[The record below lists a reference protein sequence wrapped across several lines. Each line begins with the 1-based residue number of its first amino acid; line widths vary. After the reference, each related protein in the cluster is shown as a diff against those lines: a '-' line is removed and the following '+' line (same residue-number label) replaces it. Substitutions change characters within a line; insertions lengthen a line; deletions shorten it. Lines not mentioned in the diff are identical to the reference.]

1 MKRHY
6 ASAWLLLL
14 AAFVIFAVSSAF
26 EMPEVMGYRLKS
38 SGVADALRGDSVTAP
53 AVPVSAPDAD
63 DAKPPVMAPC
73 DTTAQCIL
81 FIGDSMLEGLAPR
94 LAAYA
99 EKNGHTLYTVT
110 WYSSTSEVWGR
121 SDKLATYI
129 RRLRPSYVFV
139 CLGANELFVNDIER
153 KRARYVE
160 KIVAD
165 IDTIP
170 FLWIGPP
177 NWRKDTGINAL
188 IASRTPRGSFFLSDG
203 MSFERGRD
211 GAHPTRESA
220 AAWLDSVVR
229 WMPENARYPI
239 RLDVPDKPSGR
250 ARRSYVHQPGER

>member
-63 DAKPPVMAPC
+63 DAEPPVMAPC